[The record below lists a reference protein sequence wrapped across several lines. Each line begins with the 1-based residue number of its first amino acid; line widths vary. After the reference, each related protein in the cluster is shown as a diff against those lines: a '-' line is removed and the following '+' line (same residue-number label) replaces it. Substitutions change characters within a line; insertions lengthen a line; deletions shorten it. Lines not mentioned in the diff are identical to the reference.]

1 MIVGSILLLIYPI
14 IEDLLLIGIALGIF
28 GFLTGKFHP
37 VILGIIERL
46 NAGNTEESIENVT
59 LLSYLGFIWT
69 YNYLDNLRFSSPTKA
84 RKLE

>member
-28 GFLTGKFHP
+28 GFLPGKFYP

-46 NAGNTEESIENVT
+46 NAGNT
-59 LLSYLGFIWT
+59 
-69 YNYLDNLRFSSPTKA
+69 
-84 RKLE
+84 